1 MRCSSQD
8 AIQKPDDETIYH
20 QDYERDDARRV
31 PQMPRLQRN
40 QRSGGENHEQFS
52 PAFLQI
58 NTDTFGKK
66 NGGIENCEQ
75 RGSAKIPA
83 FDHVLKLV
91 QEVNNRSTMQQKKF
105 VTRPVRDRIEP
116 ACSAIN
122 KEQRKTENEKKKA
135 LKDLENRD
143 QLEIADASRP
153 LQNFWLGNDFV
164 HFSRFVK
171 TSYSAMIGFSRQQ
184 ISSLLPSGSS
194 KKNA

>member
-1 MRCSSQD
+1 MRCPPQD

-31 PQMPRLQRN
+31 PQMPHLQRN
-40 QRSGGENHEQFS
+40 ERSGGENHEQFS

-58 NTDTFGKK
+58 DSYPFGKE
-66 NGGIENCEQ
+66 NAGIEKCEQ
-75 RGSAKIPA
+75 GRSAETPA

-91 QEVNNRSTMQQKKF
+91 QQINNWPAMQEEKF
-105 VTRPVRDRIEP
+105 VARPIRDGIEP
-116 ACSAIN
+116 ARPAIN

-135 LKDLENRD
+135 LKDLKNRD
-143 QLEIADASRP
+143 QLEIADASWSP
-153 LQNFWLGNDFV
+153 QDLWFGNDFA
-164 HFSRFVK
+164 HTPRFVE

>member
-1 MRCSSQD
+1 MKQFTTR
-8 AIQKPDDETIYH
+8 II
-20 QDYERDDARRV
+20 ERDDARRV

-58 NTDTFGKK
+58 NANPFGKE
-66 NGGIENCEQ
+66 NGGIEKCEQ
-75 RGSAKIPA
+75 GRSAKIPA

-91 QEVNNRSTMQQKKF
+91 QEVNNRPTVQQKKF

-116 ACSAIN
+116 ARSAIN
-122 KEQRKTENEKKKA
+122 KEQRKTENEKKKT

-143 QLEIADASRP
+143 QLEIADPSWP
-153 LQNFWLGNDFV
+153 LQDLRFDIDFA
-164 HFSRFVK
+164 HSPRFVE